1 MADTPVIEELAAME
15 QRLAR
20 AWVEGDQAAIRGL
33 LADDWVTTDI
43 TGMVRER
50 DSVLRDMFAATPTPI
65 ATMTIDD
72 VRVRVFGDVAVVTGR
87 TTASGT
93 GGGEIQLR
101 FTDVLARRDGRWL
114 FVASQGTAIT

>member
-1 MADTPVIEELAAME
+1 MTNAPVVEELAAIE

-20 AWVEGDQAAIRGL
+20 AWVEGDQATIRSM
-33 LADDWVTTDI
+33 LADDWVTTDV
-43 TGMVRER
+43 TGTVRAK
-50 DSVLRDMFAATPTPI
+50 DAVLRDMFAATPTPI
-65 ATMTIDD
+65 AAMAIDD

-93 GGGEIQLR
+93 GGGQIQLR

-114 FVASQGTAIT
+114 FVASQGTAIA